1 MEQSGQMNANRRS
14 NTANKEE
21 KRIMRQEEEK
31 ETNDG
36 SRRNVLVNEWIEKK
50 QNIKGAWNRETG
62 PKERD
67 AGSIGRSEY
76 AKIFYG
82 CV

>member
-1 MEQSGQMNANRRS
+1 MSTTCEMEQSGQMNANRRS

-36 SRRNVLVNEWIEKK
+36 SRRNVLVNE
-50 QNIKGAWNRETG
+50 
-62 PKERD
+62 
-67 AGSIGRSEY
+67 
-76 AKIFYG
+76 
-82 CV
+82 